1 MTDYAQQRLELL
13 DKGVTIL
20 SNLFDV
26 DAIADTRRAVL
37 QHRHLFKNTRPTP
50 SAGHLAGFH
59 RYPELEPLH
68 TLLTQNAAIN
78 DFLVG
83 IVPSGSLRTIGL
95 SDITINRSQPWHSDL
110 LRGRYAEFLGD
121 KVDWELPSAGVYKVL
136 LYLQDGASLQY
147 IEGSHRQPKS
157 LQSDNYAEPVAGSVI
172 GKAAVHAGDVVV
184 MDIRCSH
191 RGAAEDTYANG
202 KWDENPKVLVSTVIC
217 CAESELTTL
226 LEIGNFHRLVDWMQR
241 HG

>member
-1 MTDYAQQRLELL
+1 MIEYAQQRRELL
-13 DKGVTIL
+13 DKGVTVL
-20 SNLFDV
+20 SGLFDA
-26 DAIADTRRAVL
+26 DTIADTRRTVL
-37 QHRHLFKNTRPTP
+37 GHRHLFKNTRPTP

-68 TLLTQNAAIN
+68 TLLTQNAAVN
-78 DFLVG
+78 DFLAEL
-83 IVPSGSLRTIGL
+83 VPSGSLRTIGL

-121 KVDWELPSAGVYKVL
+121 KVDWDSPSVGVYKVL

-147 IEGSHRQPKS
+147 IEGSHRQAKS

-172 GKAAVHAGDVVV
+172 AKAAVHAGDVVV

-191 RGAAEDTYANG
+191 RGADEATYADG
-202 KWDENPKVLVSTVIC
+202 RWDDNPRVLVSTVMC
-217 CAESELTTL
+217 CVEGELTTL